1 MCVKSRAGFV
11 ILVAGCPVIWKS
23 KLQGEIALSTMQAEY
38 QALSLSLRDLLPF
51 ITLVKSIYHLTGSKD
66 PSSLIKTTVYEDNAG
81 ALTLA
86 QMEPGRV
93 TPRSKH
99 YAVKFHWFRSQL
111 KPNNIMVEK
120 IETTNQLADMFT
132 KPLKSIR
139 FKYLRKELLGW

>member
-1 MCVKSRAGFV
+1 M
-11 ILVAGCPVIWKS
+11 
-23 KLQGEIALSTMQAEY
+23 
-38 QALSLSLRDLLPF
+38 
-51 ITLVKSIYHLTGSKD
+51 YHLTGSKD
-66 PSSLIKTTVYEDNAG
+66 PTSTIKTTVYEDNAG

-99 YAVKFHWFRSQL
+99 YAVKFHWFRSKL